1 MSDQNMQPP
10 STRIGIDAPLLNALV
25 TAFQLKNDSQLAEL
39 LGVSRTSLHAIRH
52 KEVRLGKK
60 NRIKILDKVAFLG
73 ITDWSERFKNSYLLE
88 RMRAISGSASE
99 AASESAEFVDRM
111 KQLFNCTTD
120 NELSEVLGIRPS
132 TLSMYRAGRT
142 TLGEMPLLRVLSKV
156 DNLDY
161 KLLKIALTHSSF
173 MISLLE
179 PLISSSAEV
188 KKA

>member
-10 STRIGIDAPLLNALV
+10 VNRIGIDAPLLDALIS
-25 TAFQLKNDSQLAEL
+25 AFQLKNDSALAQL

-52 KEVRLGKK
+52 KGVRVGKK
-60 NRIKILDKVAFLG
+60 NRIKVLDKVAFLG
-73 ITDWSERFKNSYLLE
+73 ITDWSERFKSSYLLE
-88 RMRAISGSASE
+88 RMRSVGKTE
-99 AASESAEFVDRM
+99 TETASESAEFVDRM
-111 KQLFNCTTD
+111 KQLLDCTTD

-132 TLSMYRAGRT
+132 TLSMYRVGRT

-156 DNLDY
+156 DDLDY
-161 KLLKIALTHSSF
+161 VPIKLALTDSGF

>member
-1 MSDQNMQPP
+1 
-10 STRIGIDAPLLNALV
+10 
-25 TAFQLKNDSQLAEL
+25 
-39 LGVSRTSLHAIRH
+39 LGVEFVFLAGIQSVSLVSGA
-52 KEVRLGKK
+52 VRGTLET
-60 NRIKILDKVAFLG
+60 LDKVAFLG
-73 ITDWSERFKNSYLLE
+73 ISDWSAERFKNSYLLE

-132 TLSMYRAGRT
+132 TLSMYRVGRT

-156 DNLDY
+156 DNFDY